1 MSNSFKTLYII
12 ILSALMVLSFVISI
26 VIRKQS
32 RELRM
37 ADENE
42 YPRINKR
49 ILLLTSISVIILLSM
64 VVLSIYFVMYYLN
77 K

>member
-12 ILSALMVLSFVISI
+12 ILLALMVLSFVISI

-64 VVLSIYFVMYYLN
+64 VVLSIYFVMYYL
-77 K
+77 KK

>member
-1 MSNSFKTLYII
+1 MSNSFKTLYIV
-12 ILSALMVLSFVISI
+12 ILLALMVLSFVISI

>member
-42 YPRINKR
+42 YPNINKR

-64 VVLSIYFVMYYLN
+64 AVLSIYFVMYYLN